1 MNLSKQNKLDGDPKA
16 IKQMEFLG
24 QLKNLDDNDNAV
36 DVDGRQSM
44 FVSTILEKIKKV
56 RLIFSQGNVTAL

>member
-1 MNLSKQNKLDGDPKA
+1 MSKQNKLDGDPKA
-16 IKQMEFLG
+16 TKQMEFLG

-44 FVSTILEKIKKV
+44 FVSTILEKIKKI

>member
-16 IKQMEFLG
+16 TKQMEFLG

-44 FVSTILEKIKKV
+44 FVSTILEKIKKI

>member
-1 MNLSKQNKLDGDPKA
+1 MSKQNKLDGDPKA

>member
-1 MNLSKQNKLDGDPKA
+1 MSKQNKLDGDPKA
-16 IKQMEFLG
+16 IKKMEFLG

-44 FVSTILEKIKKV
+44 FVSTILEKIKKI